1 MRVRRSFA
9 FVDLCGFTG
18 FTDRGG
24 DEDAVRL
31 LSQFRSVVRDVA
43 SDRGVRIAKWLGDG
57 AMLVSVESTPLIEA
71 ILAIDLSL
79 RSSAVSLPLRSGMT
93 AGDVIVFEGDDHVG
107 SAVNLASRL
116 CDVASAHEILAT
128 ADVVWA
134 RPDGVTAE
142 AAGPLPIAGF
152 ARPVHVFRL
161 RPAQA
166 QVA

>member
-31 LSQFRSVVRDVA
+31 LSHFRAVVRGVA

-71 ILAIDLSL
+71 LCAIDQAL
-79 RSSAVSLPLRSGMT
+79 RSGPVSLPLRAGVT
-93 AGDVIVFEGDDHVG
+93 AGDVILFEGDDHVG

-116 CDVASAHEILAT
+116 CDVASAHEILT
-128 ADVVWA
+128 TSDVVWA

-142 AAGPLPIAGF
+142 SAGPLPIAGF
-152 ARPVHVFRL
+152 ARPVQVFRL
-161 RPAQA
+161 RTGQA
-166 QVA
+166 RVA

>member
-31 LSQFRSVVRDVA
+31 LSHFRSVVRAVA

-57 AMLVSVESTPLIEA
+57 AMLVSVDTTPLVEA
-71 ILAIDLSL
+71 ICAIDRDL
-79 RSSAVSLPLRSGMT
+79 RSGPVSLPLRAGMT
-93 AGDVIVFEGDDHVG
+93 AGDVILFEGDDHVG

-116 CDVASAHEILAT
+116 CDVAAAHEILVT

-134 RPDGVTAE
+134 RPEGVMAE

-161 RPAQA
+161 RMAPAKA
-166 QVA
+166 A